1 MPEMSLEEEQP
12 ASLLIRWLCGTG
24 PWQGGAGKVAATSV
38 SRFILSAVF
47 LAGSPCPDSFPL
59 YRDPLLLSFRGLH
72 IHSRLPVLASG
83 RSGPPP
89 SVPPLVWGF
98 KEGSEANLI
107 LTAAQSKVAKLCCR
121 GI

>member
-24 PWQGGAGKVAATSV
+24 PWQGGAGKMAATSV

-59 YRDPLLLSFRGLH
+59 SRDPLLSFRGRH
-72 IHSRLPVLASG
+72 IHSRLP
-83 RSGPPP
+83 P
-89 SVPPLVWGF
+89 SRVPPLVWGV

>member
-1 MPEMSLEEEQP
+1 MSLEEERP
-12 ASLLIRWLCGTG
+12 ARQAFSYVGFAVGTG
-24 PWQGGAGKVAATSV
+24 PWQGGAAKMAATSV

-47 LAGSPCPDSFPL
+47 LAGSPCPDSTPSL
-59 YRDPLLLSFRGLH
+59 CRDPLLSFRGRH
-72 IHSRLPVLASG
+72 IHSRLPVPASG
-83 RSGPPP
+83 RL
-89 SVPPLVWGF
+89 PPLFWGV